1 MAKTREDVVE
11 EAVIQA
17 IGHYERRNII
27 KIIGAAPGGV
37 TYTEILGETGLN
49 TGHLNY
55 HLRGLEGMVE
65 RDEARL
71 YRLTP
76 LGLKAL
82 RLLAAIGEDIGNG
95 DMPYIDTALTAQTSL
110 LHPLVRGFMNAMI
123 LVCSLGVLG
132 GLWLLGNGYLYGA
145 TNKMTWGTAIALI
158 CGVILYSLL
167 RNYKTAPEYF
177 RRWEKRI
184 LK

>member
-1 MAKTREDVVE
+1 MAKTREDVIE
-11 EAVIQA
+11 DAVIQA
-17 IGHYERRNII
+17 VGHYERRNII
-27 KIIGAAPGGV
+27 KIIGAAPDGV

-55 HLRGLEGMVE
+55 HLRGLEGLVE

-82 RLLAAIGEDIGNG
+82 RLLATISEDIDNG
-95 DMPYIDTALTAQTSL
+95 DTPYIDTVLTAQSSL
-110 LHPLVRGFMNAMI
+110 LHPLVRGFMNVMI
-123 LVCSLGVLG
+123 LACSFGVLG
-132 GLWLLGNGYLYGA
+132 GLWLLWNGYLYG
-145 TNKMTWGTAIALI
+145 TNKMIGGTVVALI
-158 CGVILYSLL
+158 CSVILYSLL
-167 RNYKTAPEYF
+167 RNYKTIPENF
-177 RRWEKRI
+177 RRWEKRL

>member
-1 MAKTREDVVE
+1 MAKTREDMVE
-11 EAVIQA
+11 DAVIQA
-17 IGHYERRNII
+17 VGHYERRNII

-37 TYTEILGETGLN
+37 TYTEILGLTGLN

-55 HLRGLEGMVE
+55 HLRGLEGLVE

-95 DMPYIDTALTAQTSL
+95 DMPYIDTVLTAQSSL
-110 LHPLVRGFMNAMI
+110 LSPLVRGFMNVMI
-123 LVCSLGVLG
+123 LVSLFGTLG
-132 GLWLLGNGYLYGA
+132 GLWLLGDGYLYG
-145 TNKMTWGTAIALI
+145 MTGRMIGGMVIALI
-158 CGVILYSLL
+158 CGVLLYSLL
-167 RNYKTAPEYF
+167 SNYRTAPDYF
-177 RRWEKRI
+177 RRWEKRV